1 MRRDMEGKLP
11 PFVRRQDGS
20 VILETAI
27 MITVLLLLIFGM
39 IDFGRVMYTENSLI
53 SAAREGARYGAVQ
66 SSPVSSSGVQGVVRS
81 RFNQY
86 TFGGDTL
93 TNSAITV
100 TDSSTAATPFV
111 KVSIA
116 YTFKW
121 ISPVAKIASIIA
133 KQTVTYTTTLH
144 SAATYRYES
153 Q

>member
-1 MRRDMEGKLP
+1 MERKLP

-27 MITVLLLLIFGM
+27 MLTVLLLLMFGM

-66 SSPVSSSGVQGVVRS
+66 STPISASAVQSVVRS

-100 TDSSTAATPFV
+100 TDSSTATTPFV
-111 KVSIA
+111 KVAIS

-121 ISPVAKIASIIA
+121 ITPVAKVAGIIA
-133 KQTVTYTTTLH
+133 KQTVAYTTTLH